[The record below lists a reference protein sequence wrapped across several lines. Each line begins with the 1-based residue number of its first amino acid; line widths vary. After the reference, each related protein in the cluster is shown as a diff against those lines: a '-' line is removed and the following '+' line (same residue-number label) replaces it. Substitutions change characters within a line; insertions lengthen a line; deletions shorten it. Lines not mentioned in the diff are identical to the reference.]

1 MMNNKTLVDGKHTFE
16 IVDFVPTGY
25 KIWNIGKNMI
35 DGYLPIA
42 QVGGENGYTVNT
54 ETLKAIK
61 IEGAQTI
68 LAGIGWCAGTI
79 KEMET
84 YIKKYRNS
92 KREVTQYKVQT
103 IQEALKVMY
112 LIKWQ

>member
-1 MMNNKTLVDGKHTFE
+1 MNKTLVDGKHTFE

-35 DGYLPIA
+35 DGYLPLI
-42 QVGGENGYTVNT
+42 QTGGEDGFTVNT
-54 ETLKAIK
+54 ETMKAIK

-68 LAGIGWCAGTI
+68 LAGFGWGPETI
-79 KEMET
+79 QEMET

-92 KREVTQYKVQT
+92 KREVTQYKVKR
-103 IQEALKVMY
+103 IQEALKIMY